1 VEEAPRGPSK
11 RLNCSCDLKNRRTLL
26 RGAEERLAI
35 ERDPVKIVNIVYVME
50 EAASFFFRRA
60 VNGLRQKRK
69 EMQITEDYE
78 RAARIASVAAPYRHA
93 RLSAMKLAGD
103 PNNPVRI
110 RDDAS
115 MDELR
120 AEMMKHLG
128 ILIDGGLIDLE
139 ALPVPSRGIAN
150 QPNG

>member
-78 RAARIASVAAPYRHA
+78 RAARIASSSDRDCCCGNKPPPHAIPPGYRATLFELTSLRSPYP
-93 RLSAMKLAGD
+93 S
-103 PNNPVRI
+103 
-110 RDDAS
+110 DAS
-115 MDELR
+115 AVHSATKLSGPR
-120 AEMMKHLG
+120 
-128 ILIDGGLIDLE
+128 
-139 ALPVPSRGIAN
+139 
-150 QPNG
+150 